1 MSVEPRRR
9 INRVKRHKKV
19 DLAIPVEPPTETFA
33 QRLVHAR
40 MKRGY
45 TQKVLAE
52 KVLFQPKD
60 RGVRPLSRNAYS
72 MYETGKTEPCFA
84 IVAQLARALDVMP
97 GWLAFGTGDTPVG
110 AQNPEKSPAVPAKRR
125 QSEIEVALLYEIV
138 RRLPDSVQI

>member
-1 MSVEPRRR
+1 MKRR
-9 INRVKRHKKV
+9 KEV
-19 DLAIPVEPPTETFA
+19 DLATPVEPPTETFA

-84 IVAQLARALDVMP
+84 IVAQLAGALDVTP
-97 GWLAFGTGDTPVG
+97 GWLAFGTGDGPAG
-110 AQNPEKSPAVPAKRR
+110 AQNPENPSAVPAKR

-138 RRLPDSVQI
+138 RRLPDSARI